1 MILSDTAHT
10 DSVHAKN
17 WLSTLT
23 AALPTQKSPYATL
36 FIGFLPS
43 KLKRSFEIT
52 HILENGVRVTE
63 TAQLHWYGF
72 KRGFVTVLSVQ
83 YNTQYAQVLL
93 TGRRAF
99 SAFMKR
105 CRL

>member
-17 WLSTLT
+17 WLSELI
-23 AALPTQKSPYATL
+23 ASLPTQKSLHSTL
-36 FIGFLPS
+36 LIGFLPS

-52 HILENGVRVTE
+52 HILENSAHVTE
-63 TAQLHWYGF
+63 TAQLRWYGF